1 MLIYHY
7 MDISNLRKLAAVAI
21 VVMMAAGLLSYFEL
35 IPWSGILGITRL
47 LAGLALVYTF
57 WQARAYLHVRLDKEQ
72 GVGEQPLLSP
82 TARLWKPLS
91 LAVVI
96 LVPILVIFFPL
107 AIVSA
112 VAQGRLT
119 DLDMRNYV
127 TAFHLG
133 MQLLIWS
140 VILIRLYLI
149 DLAPKCLECAP
160 VDSKMIGTY
169 TIGGLA
175 MLMFLVL
182 PEPIKFLS
190 THILELTRETAER
203 SYLELGVQIYSLAG
217 IPILVGYI
225 LLIVF
230 LFRRNKSLKS

>member
-7 MDISNLRKLAAVAI
+7 MDLSNLRKLAAVAI
-21 VVMMAAGLLSYFEL
+21 VVIMAAGLLSYFDL

-47 LAGLALVYTF
+47 LSGLALAYTF

-72 GVGEQPLLSP
+72 RIGEQPLLSP
-82 TARLWKPLS
+82 TARLWRSLS
-91 LAVVI
+91 LFVVI

-112 VAQGRLT
+112 VAQGWLT
-119 DLDMRNYV
+119 DLDMLYYV
-127 TAFHLG
+127 TAFYLG
-133 MQLLIWS
+133 IQLLIWS

-149 DLAPKCLECAP
+149 DLAPKFLECASL
-160 VDSKMIGTY
+160 DSKMIRTY
-169 TIGGLA
+169 TIGSLA

-190 THILELTRETAER
+190 TYMLEVARESADR
-203 SYLELGVQIYSLAG
+203 SYLEQSMEVHSLAG

>member
-1 MLIYHY
+1 MLIDLY

-21 VVMMAAGLLSYFEL
+21 VVMMAAGLLSYFGL
-35 IPWSGILGITRL
+35 IPWSGLLGIIRL
-47 LAGLALVYTF
+47 LVGLTLAYTF
-57 WQARAYLHVRLDKEQ
+57 WQARAYLYVRLDKEQ

-82 TARLWKPLS
+82 TARLWRSLS
-91 LAVVI
+91 LFVVS

-169 TIGGLA
+169 TIGCLA
-175 MLMFLVL
+175 MLMYLVL

-190 THILELTRETAER
+190 THILELTQETAER
-203 SYLELGVQIYSLAG
+203 SYLELSVQIYSLAG
-217 IPILVGYI
+217 LPILGGYI
-225 LLIVF
+225 LLIIFV
-230 LFRRNKSLKS
+230 FRRNKALKS